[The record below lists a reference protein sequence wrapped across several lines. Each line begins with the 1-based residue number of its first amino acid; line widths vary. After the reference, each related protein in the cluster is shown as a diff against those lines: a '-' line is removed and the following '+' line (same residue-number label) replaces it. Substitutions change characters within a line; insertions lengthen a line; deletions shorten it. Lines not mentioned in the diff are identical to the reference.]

1 MNMKMK
7 AAVLYGANQPLRIE
21 QVTLD
26 DPQDKEVMVRLVA
39 TGICHS
45 DLLLMKG
52 EVPTLY
58 PVVAGHEGAGV
69 VEKVGHG
76 VSGVR
81 PGDHVVLPAI
91 FSCGRCRPCIQGQPT
106 LCVETLPAHL
116 AGGMPGG
123 GKRLHNNQGDINVFY
138 SQGSFA
144 QYAVVHESSA
154 IKVRADAPLDVMCL
168 LSCRIT
174 TGVGAVSSRAGV
186 RTGESVV
193 IFGCGAVGLGAVM
206 GARLCGAGQIIV
218 VDMVEERLEMARQLG
233 AAHTVNASR
242 EDPRQRVFEITGA
255 GADHALEC
263 IGNTKA
269 MMQAFSCLH
278 STGTLVIAG
287 APPAADLVSFF
298 PFEFLFGKTVKGT
311 FLGNV
316 RPRIDIPRL
325 ADLFM
330 NGQLPMDR
338 LAATGYRLEEIND
351 AVAAVDRAAVMRAVI
366 RF

>member
-1 MNMKMK
+1 MKMK
-7 AAVLYGANQPLRIE
+7 AAVLYGANDRLRVE
-21 QVTLD
+21 DVTID
-26 DPQDKEVMVRLVA
+26 DPQDHEVMVRLVA

-52 EVPTLY
+52 EVPTQY

-76 VSGVR
+76 VVSVQ

-91 FSCGRCRPCIQGQPT
+91 FSCGQCRPCIQGQPT

-116 AGGMPGG
+116 MGGMPGG
-123 GKRLHNNQGDINVFY
+123 GKRLHNDKGDINVFY

-144 QYAVVHESSA
+144 EYAVVHESSA
-154 IKVRADAPLDVMCL
+154 IKVRPDAPPEVVCL

-174 TGVGAVSSRAGV
+174 TGVGAVSRRAGV
-186 RTGESVV
+186 RAGESVV
-193 IFGCGAVGLGAVM
+193 IFGCGAVGMGAVM

-218 VDMVEERLEMARQLG
+218 VDLVEGRLEMARQLG
-233 AAHTVNASR
+233 ASHTINASR
-242 EDPRQRVFEITGA
+242 ENPQQKVFEITGG
-255 GADHALEC
+255 GADYALEC
-263 IGNTKA
+263 IGNNKV
-269 MMQAFSCLH
+269 MMQAFGCLH

-287 APPAADLVSFF
+287 APPAADMVSFY

-316 RPRIDIPRL
+316 WPKIDIPRL
-325 ADLFM
+325 VELFM
-330 NGQLPMDR
+330 GGQLPIDR
-338 LAATGYRLEEIND
+338 LVATSYRLEQIND
-351 AVAAVDRAAVMRAVI
+351 AIEAVDKAAVMRAVI